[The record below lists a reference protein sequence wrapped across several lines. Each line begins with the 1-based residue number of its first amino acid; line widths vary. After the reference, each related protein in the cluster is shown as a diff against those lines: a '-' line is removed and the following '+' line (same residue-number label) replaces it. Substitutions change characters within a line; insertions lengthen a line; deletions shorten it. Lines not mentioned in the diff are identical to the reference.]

1 MIDTQDVK
9 IESKR
14 LLKEYFGYDSFRPL
28 QEEIVTHIMQ
38 GSDCLVLMP
47 TGGGKSL
54 CFQIPALMLDG
65 ITVVVSPLISLM
77 KDQVDGLNA
86 NGISAAFLNS
96 TLSEEEESNI
106 MQRCRIG
113 EISLLYVSPERITR
127 SFEKIFGMLNV
138 ALLAVDEA
146 HCISSWGHDFRPEYQ
161 QLKWIKHTFPN
172 MPIVAL
178 TATAD
183 KTTRNDII
191 TQLGLN
197 NAKTFLASFNRP
209 NLSLEVRV
217 GVGAKDKDR
226 EIVDY
231 IRSRKNDS
239 GIIYCM
245 SRKSCERLSKK
256 LNTKGI
262 FSKYYHAGLS
272 APEREKVQDD
282 FINDRTSVICATVAF
297 GMGIDKS
304 NVRWVM
310 HYNLPKN
317 VEGYYQEIGR
327 AGRDGLPSD
336 TFLYFNLGDIITL
349 RKFAEESGQVAL
361 NLEKLAQMQAFAE
374 SDICRRKILLSY
386 FGEFLEEDCGNCDV
400 CKNPP
405 KKFDGTIIAQKALS
419 AIMRTKQMV
428 SSQLL
433 IDILRGSEKREV
445 LEQGFH
451 RIKTYGKGRD
461 IMEED
466 WKQYLRQMM
475 HLGLIEIA
483 YDRNNALTATSLS
496 KKVLFD
502 DQKVELVR
510 LVAPEIRK
518 QRFKV
523 TYTKEQAQKSQP
535 WNKLFEY
542 LRKWRV
548 EMAKAKGIP
557 PYLVFND
564 ATLRDIAMSRPES
577 SIDLL
582 SISGVGKVKF
592 DAYGESILEEINK
605 FKQAGRKTTTT
616 YQLTYDLYKKGYD
629 VNMIGQLRGMNVM
642 TVYSHLAF
650 LYQQGYAIDPFKYIS
665 KEDVKQ
671 VLEAVQKTGER
682 VQTKPIY
689 DFLRG
694 EVDYYCI
701 RLSLAYLSKEGKI

>member
-1 MIDTQDVK
+1 MFD
-9 IESKR
+9 IENIVGKSHR
-14 LLKEYFGYDSFRPL
+14 LLKEYFGYDTFRPL
-28 QEEIVTHIMQ
+28 QEEIVTHVMQ
-38 GSDCLVLMP
+38 KRDSLVLMP

-54 CFQIPALMLDG
+54 CFQIPALMMDG
-65 ITVVVSPLISLM
+65 VTVVVSPLISLM
-77 KDQVDGLNA
+77 KDQVDGLNS
-86 NGISAAFLNS
+86 NGIAAAFLNS
-96 TLSEEEESNI
+96 TLTEEEESKI
-106 MQRCRIG
+106 MQQCREG
-113 EISLLYVSPERITR
+113 KISLLYVSPERITR
-127 SFEKIFGMLNV
+127 SFETIFGMLNV
-138 ALLAVDEA
+138 SLLAVDEA

-161 QLKWIKHTFPN
+161 QLKWIKHTFPDL
-172 MPIVAL
+172 PVIAL

-191 TQLGLN
+191 TQLGIREP
-197 NAKTFLASFNRP
+197 KIFLGSFNRP

-226 EIVDY
+226 EILDY
-231 IRSRKNDS
+231 IRSRPNDA

-245 SRKSCERLSKK
+245 SRKSCERLSAK
-256 LNTKGI
+256 LNSKGLHTD
-262 FSKYYHAGLS
+262 FYHAGLS
-272 APEREKVQDD
+272 AEQRGRVQDS
-282 FINDRTSVICATVAF
+282 FINDDTLVICATVAF

-361 NLEKLAQMQAFAE
+361 NLEKLAQMQAFSE

-386 FGEFLEEDCGNCDV
+386 FGEYLDKDCGNCDV

-419 AIMRTKQMV
+419 AMMRTKENASTQMV
-428 SSQLL
+428 V
-433 IDILRGSEKREV
+433 DILRGSQKKE
-445 LEQGFH
+445 LIDHGFH
-451 RIKTYGKGRD
+451 RIKTYGKGAD
-461 IMEED
+461 IVEDD
-466 WKQYLRQMM
+466 WKQYIRQMM
-475 HLGLIEIA
+475 HLGLVEVA
-483 YDRNNALTATSLS
+483 YDRNNALRTTELAR
-496 KKVLFD
+496 KVLFED
-502 DQKVELVR
+502 KKVGLVK

-518 QRFKV
+518 KRFKV

-535 WNKLFEY
+535 WNQLFEY

-548 EMAKAKGIP
+548 EMARNKGIP

-564 ATLRDIAMSRPES
+564 ATLREIAVSRPES
-577 SIDLL
+577 MIDLL
-582 SISGVGKVKF
+582 SISGVGKVKY
-592 DAYGESILEEINK
+592 DAYGEEILEEISK
-605 FKQAGRKTTTT
+605 FKQAQRKTTST
-616 YQLTYDLYKKGYD
+616 YQLTFDMYQKGYD
-629 VNMIGQLRGMNVM
+629 VAMIGQLRGMNVM

-650 LYQQGYAIDPFKYIS
+650 LYQQGFAVDPFRYID
-665 KEDVKQ
+665 KEDVVQ
-671 VLEAVQKTGER
+671 VLKAVQVTGEKL
-682 VQTKPIY
+682 QTKPLY

-694 EVDYYCI
+694 EVDYYRI

>member
-1 MIDTQDVK
+1 MVD
-9 IESKR
+9 IECIVSESHR
-14 LLKEYFGYDSFRPL
+14 LLKEYFGYDAFRPL
-28 QEEIVTHIMQ
+28 QEEIVRHVMQ
-38 GSDCLVLMP
+38 GNDSLVLMP

-54 CFQIPALMLDG
+54 CFQIPSLMLPG
-65 ITVVVSPLISLM
+65 VTVVVSPLISLM

-86 NGISAAFLNS
+86 NGIAAAFLNS
-96 TLSEEEESNI
+96 TLSEEEEVYI
-106 MQRCRIG
+106 MQQCRMG
-113 EISLLYVSPERITR
+113 KISLLYVSPERITR

-138 ALLAVDEA
+138 SLLAVDEA

-161 QLKWIKHTFPN
+161 QLKWIKHTFPKL
-172 MPIVAL
+172 PIIAL

-183 KTTRNDII
+183 KTTRSDIV
-191 TQLGLN
+191 TQLGLHN
-197 NAKTFLASFNRP
+197 ERTFLASFNRP

-226 EIVDY
+226 EIIDY
-231 IRSRKNDS
+231 IRSRPNDS

-245 SRKSCERLSKK
+245 SRKSCEKLSSK
-256 LNTKGI
+256 LNAKGLQTN
-262 FSKYYHAGLS
+262 YYHAGLS
-272 APEREKVQDD
+272 AKQRENVQDD
-282 FINDRTSVICATVAF
+282 FINDRTPVICATVAF

-304 NVRWVM
+304 NVRWVI

-327 AGRDGLPSD
+327 AGRDGLASD

-349 RKFAEESGQVAL
+349 RKFAEESGQMAL
-361 NLEKLAQMQAFAE
+361 NLEKLTQMQAFAE

-386 FGEFLEEDCGNCDV
+386 FGEYLEKDCGNCDV

-419 AIMRTKQMV
+419 AVMRTKQSA
-428 SSQLL
+428 SSQLVV
-433 IDILRGSEKREV
+433 DILRGSEKREV
-445 LEQGFH
+445 LEMGYH
-451 RIKTYGKGRD
+451 RLKTYGKGRD
-461 IMEED
+461 VSEDD

-475 HLGLIEIA
+475 HFGLLEVA
-483 YDRNNALTATSLS
+483 YDRNNALIATELAR
-496 KKVLFD
+496 KVLFE
-502 DQKVELVR
+502 DQKVSLVK
-510 LVAPEIRK
+510 LVAAEIRK

-535 WNKLFEY
+535 WNQLFEH

-548 EMAKAKGIP
+548 EMARAKGIP

-564 ATLRDIAMSRPES
+564 ATLREIAVSRPES
-577 SIDLL
+577 TLDLL

-592 DAYGESILEEINK
+592 DAYGEEILEEISR
-605 FKQAGRKTTTT
+605 FKQSQKKASST
-616 YQLTYDLYKKGYD
+616 YQLTFDLYQKGYD
-629 VNMIGQLRGMNVM
+629 VNMIAQMRGMNVM

-650 LYQQGYAIDPFKYIS
+650 LFQQGYPIDPFRYID
-665 KEDVKQ
+665 KKDVQ
-671 VLEAVQKTGER
+671 DVLSAVQNTGEKL
-682 VQTKPIY
+682 QTKPLY

-694 EVDYYCI
+694 EVDYYRI